1 MTGAVAEPFTYRP
14 GIHLD
19 FTRDLHY
26 ARSAAGLTVTRGF
39 SNLFTFTGDNKSY
52 YMGPSGLL
60 VASATNTPR
69 IEYTAAGQPLG
80 LKFEWTRTN
89 LCLHSNDGTNA
100 AWTKTNCTAAKTATG
115 PDGVANSATTLTATA
130 GNATCLQSITSA
142 SATRANSVWLKR
154 RTGTGNIDMTVDGG
168 TGWTT
173 KTITT
178 SWARYE
184 ITQAAVTNPNIG
196 LRIVTSGD
204 AVDFWCEQL
213 ESAVTVASSSIP
225 TTTATVQRAGDVATR
240 SLGGEFSAT
249 AGTVVVRG
257 TSSGAQESSAGQSIF
272 FFNDGT
278 TSNRAFLTRVA
289 STNTARFNVSSAG
302 AGQGPVDGTFSNA
315 TAFRAAMAWSAN
327 DLAMSFNG
335 AAVGT
340 DTSATIPSMNSLNL
354 GHELGVAQMNGHIL
368 TFDYWPERKPNGFLV
383 AAST

>member
-1 MTGAVAEPFTYRP
+1 MTGAVVEPFTYRP

-26 ARSAAGLTVTRGF
+26 ARSATGLTVTRGF

-52 YMGPSGLL
+52 YMGPAGLL
-60 VASATNTPR
+60 IPSVTNTPR
-69 IEYTAAGQPLG
+69 IEYTAAGECLG
-80 LKFEWTRTN
+80 LKMEFTRTN
-89 LCLHSNDGTNA
+89 LGLHSNDGTNA
-100 AWTKTNCTAAKTATG
+100 AWTKSNCTAAKTATG

-184 ITQAAVTNPNIG
+184 ITQAAVTNPNFG

-204 AVDFWCEQL
+204 AVDFWCEQI
-213 ESAVTVASSSIP
+213 ESAAFGTSAIP
-225 TTTATVQRAGDVATR
+225 TTTASVQRAAEVCTR
-240 SLGGEFSAT
+240 SLGSEYVAST
-249 AGTVVVRG
+249 GTVVTRG
-257 TSSGAQESSAGQSIF
+257 TASPAQDTNVQYAYS
-272 FFNDGT
+272 FNDAST
-278 TSNRAFLTRVA
+278 NNRIVAFRVA
-289 STNTARFNVSSAG
+289 SSNTLRSNMFTAA
-302 AGQGPVDGTFSNA
+302 AGQGALDGTIANS
-315 TAFRAAMAWSAN
+315 TAFRAAYCWATN
-327 DLAMSFNG
+327 DLAFSVNG
-335 AAVGT
+335 GAVVT
-340 DTSATIPSMNSLNL
+340 DSAATIPAGTTSLNL
-354 GHELGVAQMNGHIL
+354 GHELTSSQWNGHIL
-368 TFDYWPERKPNGFLV
+368 TFDYWPKRKPNGFLV